1 MTLSCAEYFWPDLKR
16 LLEEYILL
24 AENRNVDLNLNHSD
38 VNKVLNNYTVV
49 VHDFFQIRVDEYLKT
64 IGLHVF
70 GMKKYWG
77 RFEFAKLRG

>member
-38 VNKVLNNYTVV
+38 LNKVLNNYTVV
-49 VHDFFQIRVDEYLKT
+49 VHDFFQIHVDEYLKNNRASCLCNEKVL
-64 IGLHVF
+64 G
-70 GMKKYWG
+70 
-77 RFEFAKLRG
+77 